1 LSKEELI
8 EKARN
13 AIETYNIDGT
23 IEYVKKSLQ
32 AGAEPLEI
40 INNGLA
46 MGLMKLGDQ
55 FEQGEIYLLELIAAA
70 EAMNGA
76 MTILRPLLETQKQEL
91 SRIGRVIIG
100 SIEGDIHD
108 IGKNIVAS
116 VLQATGF
123 EVIDLGKDVPIE
135 TFVKKVKELNPDIV
149 GTSALLSTT
158 VLKQGDLVRR
168 LEQEGLRSQVKIL
181 IGGAP
186 TSPEWKQEI
195 GADGYAADAIDAI
208 AEAKRLMEI

>member
-1 LSKEELI
+1 MNKEELI
-8 EKARN
+8 DKARD
-13 AIETYNIDGT
+13 AIETYNIEGT
-23 IEYVKKSLQ
+23 IEYVEQALQ
-32 AGAEPLEI
+32 AGADPLEI
-40 INNGLA
+40 INTGLA
-46 MGLMKLGDQ
+46 KGLMNLGDL
-55 FEQGEIYLLELIAAA
+55 FERGEIYLLELIAAA

-76 MTILRPLLETQKQEL
+76 MTLLRPLLEAQKQEL

-135 TFVKKVKELNPDIV
+135 TFVKKVKELKPDIV

-158 VLKQGDLVRR
+158 VLKQGELIRR

-195 GADGYAADAIDAI
+195 GADGYAADAIGAV
-208 AEAKRLMEI
+208 AEAKRLLEQ